1 MFSEDSDI
9 LTANN
14 IGEEP
19 LQLKL
24 LCGANI
30 FETFAY
36 PGLWKREDVR
46 CKFCFVWK
54 SNKLLASGFRFNQL
68 SSVGQVSKK
77 TMPLPMEE
85 MFPEKDGLLLEI

>member
-1 MFSEDSDI
+1 MDAHCLHRMNCIKHFSVKQLWVLLSEDSDG
-9 LTANN
+9 LTAND
-14 IGEEP
+14 IGEDP

-46 CKFCFVWK
+46 CKFC
-54 SNKLLASGFRFNQL
+54 L
-68 SSVGQVSKK
+68 
-77 TMPLPMEE
+77 
-85 MFPEKDGLLLEI
+85 I